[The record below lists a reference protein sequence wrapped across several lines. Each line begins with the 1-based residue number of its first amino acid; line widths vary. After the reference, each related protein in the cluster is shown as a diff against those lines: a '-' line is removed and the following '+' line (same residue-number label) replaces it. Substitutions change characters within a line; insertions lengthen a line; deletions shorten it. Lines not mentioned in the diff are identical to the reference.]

1 MIEVLNDF
9 DCSDDGNGVD
19 DESEA
24 DEDTMKNMMMIVT
37 MMAISN
43 NVMMV

>member
-9 DCSDDGNGVD
+9 VCSDDGNGVD

-24 DEDTMKNMMMIVT
+24 DEDMMKKT
-37 MMAISN
+37 
-43 NVMMV
+43 